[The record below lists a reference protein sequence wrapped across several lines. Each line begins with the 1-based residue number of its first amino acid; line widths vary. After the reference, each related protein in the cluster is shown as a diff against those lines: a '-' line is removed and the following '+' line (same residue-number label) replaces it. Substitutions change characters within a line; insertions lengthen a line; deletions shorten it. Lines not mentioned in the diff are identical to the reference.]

1 MELLTDVG
9 AWVGLATLTA
19 LLLVLS
25 LDNAVFISILAGQ
38 ADGEAQQARAR
49 RIGLFLSLG
58 TNIALL
64 GLIGFVKKLETTLVV
79 VRGFELSWR
88 DLVLVLGGLVLIA
101 KATLE
106 IHEKLEGEEEDAVK
120 KAGLALGKVVAQM
133 AGLNLVFS
141 IDSVLTAVGMAE
153 RVEVMGAAIVL
164 SSIFLVIVGLPLGAY
179 VAKHPTLKMLALAF
193 LVLIGANLLVEG
205 LHGHIPKGYTYFA
218 MAFSVGV
225 EMLNL
230 RARARRKAKP
240 IELRHPHVHP
250 AE

>member
-1 MELLTDVG
+1 MELLTDAG
-9 AWVGLATLTA
+9 AWIGLATLTL

-38 ADGEAQQARAR
+38 AQGEAQQAKAR
-49 RIGLFLSLG
+49 RIGLLLSLV

-64 GLIGFVKKLETTLVV
+64 AVIGLVKKLETTVAV

-88 DLVLVLGGLVLIA
+88 DLVLVLGGLILIG

-106 IHEKLEGEEEDAVK
+106 IHEKLEGEEEDAPR
-120 KAGLALGKVVAQM
+120 KAAVALGKVVAQM

-164 SSIFLVIVGLPLGAY
+164 SSVFLVVVGMPLGGF

-193 LVLIGANLLVEG
+193 LVLIGANLIVEG
-205 LHGHIPKGYTYFA
+205 MHGHIPKGYTYFA

-230 RARARRKAKP
+230 RAKAKRKAKP
-240 IELRHPHVHP
+240 VELRHPHLK
-250 AE
+250 A